1 MTLTR
6 RQFISRTG
14 GLVTLSALGL
24 DSARS
29 WTQPEG
35 ARPRPHYI
43 VLMTLRG
50 GFDAVLSLN
59 PQDATL
65 VGDDIYVGYRADERI
80 QGPRR
85 LFGPL
90 IGGLERHDDDLCLIH
105 GVRSDTT
112 SHPDGLAMLE
122 RGRMR
127 ARSAQI
133 ATILGDTL
141 NGDAPLRT
149 LDLVSS
155 DGEPLVREGQRPRWA
170 DIRAEAHRDQAWA
183 LEHADLLVAGK
194 EKANHLGR
202 FLDQSRHDAADL
214 DTRFVGAMGT
224 NLRLAFQ
231 AIRGNWARCIQV
243 ATRGLW
249 FDSHSDNMRFQE
261 LRQPS
266 TWADLA
272 TFIDLL
278 KSTRN
283 AHGRLLDQTT
293 LAVFSEFGRF
303 PRLNGERGKD
313 HFPENSWLL
322 AGRGVRGGTTV
333 GATDRVG
340 KSRIVHY
347 ESGALE
353 VDDARPIFIDNTFA
367 TLVEIAGVSPTK
379 HGYERRA
386 VIDRVRS

>member
-6 RQFISRTG
+6 RQFIGRTG
-14 GLVTLSALGL
+14 SLVCLSALGL
-24 DSARS
+24 DRALG
-29 WTQPEG
+29 WAQTP
-35 ARPRPHYI
+35 ADARPHYM

-50 GFDAVLSLN
+50 GFDSVLSLN

-65 VGDDIYVGYRADERI
+65 VGDDISVGYQADERI

-112 SHPDGLAMLE
+112 SHPDGLAMLQQ
-122 RGRMR
+122 GRMR
-127 ARSAQI
+127 ARASQI
-133 ATILGDTL
+133 ATILGGSL
-141 NGDAPLRT
+141 SGDAPLRT
-149 LDLVSS
+149 LDLLSR
-155 DGEPLVREGQRPRWA
+155 DGRPLVREDQRPGWA
-170 DIRAEAHRDQAWA
+170 DIRAAAHRDQARA
-183 LEHADLLVAGK
+183 LPHSDMLVGGAR
-194 EKANHLGR
+194 EANDLGR
-202 FLDQSRHDAADL
+202 FLDEAGHDAADL
-214 DTRFVGAMGT
+214 DARFVGAMGT

-231 AIRGNWARCIQV
+231 AIRGNWARSIQV

-249 FDSHSDNMRFQE
+249 FDSHSDNMRFQI
-261 LRQPS
+261 LRQP
-266 TWADLA
+266 TAWADLA

-283 AHGRLLDQTT
+283 AHGRLFDQTT
-293 LAVFSEFGRF
+293 VAVYSEFGRF

-322 AGRGVRGGTTV
+322 VGAGVRGGATI

-340 KSRIVHY
+340 KSRAVHY
-347 ESGALE
+347 ESGELD
-353 VDDARPIFIDNTFA
+353 VDEARPIFIDNTFA
-367 TLVEIAGVSPTK
+367 TLVQMAGVSPTR
-379 HGYERRA
+379 HGYERDA
-386 VIDRVRS
+386 VIDCLRA

>member
-1 MTLTR
+1 MKVTR

-14 GLVTLSALGL
+14 AFVTLSAVGL
-24 DSARS
+24 DGGRS
-29 WTQPEG
+29 WAQPPG
-35 ARPRPHYI
+35 TSPRPHYM
-43 VLMTLRG
+43 VLVALRG
-50 GFDAVLSLN
+50 GFDTVLSLN
-59 PQDATL
+59 PQDASV
-65 VGDDIYVGYRADERI
+65 VGDDIFVGYRADERI
-80 QGPRR
+80 RGARR

-112 SHPDGLAMLE
+112 SHPDGLAMLR

-133 ATILGDTL
+133 AKILGDTL
-141 NGDAPLRT
+141 RGDAPLRT

-155 DGEPLVREGQRPRWA
+155 DGVPLVREGPRPSWA
-170 DIRAEAHRDQAWA
+170 DIRAAAHRDHARA
-183 LEHADLLVAGK
+183 LGPRDVLVAGTDR
-194 EKANHLGR
+194 ANHLGR
-202 FLDQSRHDAADL
+202 FLDEANRDAAAL
-214 DTRFVGAMGT
+214 DARFGGAMAA

-249 FDSHSDNMRFQE
+249 FDSHSDNMRFQK
-261 LRQPS
+261 LRQPIA
-266 TWADLA
+266 WADLA
-272 TFIDLL
+272 TFVDLL
-278 KSTRN
+278 KSSRN
-283 AHGRLLDQTT
+283 AHGRLFDQTT
-293 LAVFSEFGRF
+293 IAVFSEFGRF

-322 AGRGVRGGTTV
+322 AGGGVRGGATV

-340 KSRIVHY
+340 KSRVVHY

-353 VDDARPIFIDNTFA
+353 VDGARPIFIDNTFA
-367 TLVEIAGVSPTK
+367 TLLKIAGGSPTK
-379 HGYERRA
+379 HGYERGA
-386 VIDRVRS
+386 VIDCARA

>member
-1 MTLTR
+1 MKLTR
-6 RQFISRTG
+6 RQFVSRTG
-14 GLVTLSALGL
+14 GLVALSALGL
-24 DSARS
+24 DRAQSWARS
-29 WTQPEG
+29 DG

-43 VLMTLRG
+43 VLITLRG

-65 VGDDIYVGYRADERI
+65 VGDNIYVGYRADERI
-80 QGPRR
+80 SGPRR

-90 IGGLERHDDDLCLIH
+90 IGGLERHDEELCLIH

-112 SHPDGLAMLE
+112 SHPDGLAMLQ
-122 RGRMR
+122 RGRIR
-127 ARSAQI
+127 ARSSQI
-133 ATILGDTL
+133 ARILGDTL
-141 NGDAPLRT
+141 SGDAPLRT

-155 DGEPLVREGQRPRWA
+155 DGEPLVREGPRPRWA
-170 DIRAEAHRDQAWA
+170 DVRAAAHRDQART
-183 LEHADLLVAGK
+183 LGHADLLVGGT

-202 FLDQSRHDAADL
+202 FLDQARHDATDL
-214 DTRFVGAMGT
+214 DARFSGAMAT

-249 FDSHSDNMRFQE
+249 FDSHSDNMRFQK

-266 TWADLA
+266 TWSDLA

-278 KSTRN
+278 KTTRN

-340 KSRIVHY
+340 KGRVVHY
-347 ESGALE
+347 ESGTLD
-353 VDDARPIFIDNTFA
+353 VDDARSIFIDNTFA
-367 TLVEIAGVSPTK
+367 TLVRIAGDSPTK

-386 VIDRVRS
+386 VIDCVRT